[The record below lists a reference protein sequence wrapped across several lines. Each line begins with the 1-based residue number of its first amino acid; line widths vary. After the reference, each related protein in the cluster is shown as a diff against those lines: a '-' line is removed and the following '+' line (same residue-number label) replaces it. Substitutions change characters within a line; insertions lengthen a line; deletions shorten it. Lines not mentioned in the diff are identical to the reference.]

1 MLTPEQIRAVANDVT
16 NIYSG
21 VETACIESV
30 VKRIQAG
37 KKITTASLWQM
48 KKLND
53 VGLLRRELIQE
64 IKKQTKLAFP
74 EIERLIITAVKQ
86 SRSANALSLE
96 GLKTYKG
103 TPKAN
108 LLSALSQSDSLAKTV
123 KKLTASARS
132 MFNLTNTQATQ
143 ASVRAY
149 VSSINKAY
157 LAMSTGNATRE
168 EAIKQAVEE
177 IGKSG
182 IKVVDSK
189 KKVTDNELVRK
200 KGETYTTYYNNGSLR
215 LYPLDSAIRRDLV
228 TAVNQAT
235 AELTISDCNDLGT
248 HLVETSW
255 HNGARPEHEVWQGK
269 VFSLDPNDTRYPY
282 FYGSLDAGL
291 PDYGNPLGICGINC
305 YHSFSPYFEGTEKTT
320 KKGKKSAEENNKQY
334 EQQQV
339 QRSYERRLRQLKRE
353 QVAYRA
359 GGYTEDA
366 QRVQALINKTGQN
379 YARFLKDTGLTRV
392 SMLERVEGY
401 KRMGLPK
408 PPTPDIG
415 SLTTKQAVPMPT
427 PSAPVLN
434 KAEATYPTPETL
446 KNYEQN
452 LADFKAQYYSTV
464 YKDVDRQGFIDMM
477 NNAFEN
483 GQPSMYIRGEVVDL
497 IEGTDGRFK
506 TQFETG
512 SSGGCYDKDLR
523 NRVTESMFG
532 VQNIGTTNHEKYGC
546 LLDKDLMHAF
556 KSNATGY
563 GDTLVRLKKDIYSRT
578 TFTIGDSLNKRG
590 QNRTFAPSL
599 ATSPD
604 ISSLSRHSAPSFY
617 GTRFKKSDTNPVD
630 ALLDLI
636 NNNSYAEYIE
646 LQYHG
651 EVTLD
656 DVEAVI
662 YQPWSQ
668 RKPETVS
675 GLKSRG
681 IAVYEFDYTQDK
693 LTKL

>member
-16 NIYSG
+16 SIYSG
-21 VETACIESV
+21 VETACIESI

-37 KKITTASLWQM
+37 KKITSASLWQM

-74 EIERLIITAVKQ
+74 EIERLIKTAVKQ

-182 IKVVDSK
+182 IKIVDSK

-200 KGETYTTYYNNGSLR
+200 KGETYTTYNNGSLR
-215 LYPLDSAIRRDLV
+215 LYPLDSAIRRDFV
-228 TAVNQAT
+228 TMVNQST

-282 FYGSLDAGL
+282 FYGSLEAGL

-305 YHSFSPYFEGTEKTT
+305 YHSFYPYFEGTEKTS

-366 QRVQALINKTGQN
+366 QRVQALINKTSKNYGQ
-379 YARFLKDTGLTRV
+379 FLRDTGLTRV

-401 KRMGLPK
+401 KRMAK
-408 PPTPDIG
+408 
-415 SLTTKQAVPMPT
+415 
-427 PSAPVLN
+427 
-434 KAEATYPTPETL
+434 
-446 KNYEQN
+446 
-452 LADFKAQYYSTV
+452 
-464 YKDVDRQGFIDMM
+464 
-477 NNAFEN
+477 
-483 GQPSMYIRGEVVDL
+483 
-497 IEGTDGRFK
+497 
-506 TQFETG
+506 
-512 SSGGCYDKDLR
+512 
-523 NRVTESMFG
+523 
-532 VQNIGTTNHEKYGC
+532 
-546 LLDKDLMHAF
+546 
-556 KSNATGY
+556 
-563 GDTLVRLKKDIYSRT
+563 
-578 TFTIGDSLNKRG
+578 
-590 QNRTFAPSL
+590 
-599 ATSPD
+599 
-604 ISSLSRHSAPSFY
+604 
-617 GTRFKKSDTNPVD
+617 
-630 ALLDLI
+630 
-636 NNNSYAEYIE
+636 
-646 LQYHG
+646 
-651 EVTLD
+651 
-656 DVEAVI
+656 
-662 YQPWSQ
+662 
-668 RKPETVS
+668 
-675 GLKSRG
+675 
-681 IAVYEFDYTQDK
+681 
-693 LTKL
+693 

>member
-64 IKKQTKLAFP
+64 IKRQTKLAFP
-74 EIERLIITAVKQ
+74 EIERLIKTAVKQ

-103 TPKAN
+103 ASKKE
-108 LLSALSQSDSLAKTV
+108 LLTALAQSDSLAKTV

-132 MFNLTNTQATQ
+132 MFNITNTMAEQATIR
-143 ASVRAY
+143 SY
-149 VSSINKAY
+149 VNSINKAY
-157 LAMSTGNATRE
+157 LAMTTGNATRE

-200 KGETYTTYYNNGSLR
+200 KGETYTTYYNNGTLR
-215 LYPLDSAIRRDLV
+215 LYPLDSAIRRDFV
-228 TAVNQAT
+228 TMVNQST
-235 AELTISDCNDLGT
+235 ADLTISDCNDLGT

-269 VFSLDPNDTRYPY
+269 IFSLDPNDTRYPY

-366 QRVQALINKTGQN
+366 QRVQALINKTSKNYGQ
-379 YARFLKDTGLTRV
+379 FLRDTGLTRV

-401 KRMGLPK
+401 KRISVKGNSP
-408 PPTPDIG
+408 IVN
-415 SLTTKQAVPMPT
+415 STKQTLVGVAQGKPMSFEEADKLGANPEY
-427 PSAPVLN
+427 LN
-434 KAEATYPTPETL
+434 GKLGATDNCQTCVVANEMRRRGYDVEAMLYDE
-446 KNYEQN
+446 NNREQVK
-452 LADFKAQYYSTV
+452 LAYNTRLAW
-464 YKDVDRQGFIDMM
+464 
-477 NNAFEN
+477 
-483 GQPSMYIRGEVVDL
+483 
-497 IEGTDGRFK
+497 
-506 TQFETG
+506 
-512 SSGGCYDKDLR
+512 
-523 NRVTESMFG
+523 
-532 VQNIGTTNHEKYGC
+532 
-546 LLDKDLMHAF
+546 LDKDGNLPE
-556 KSNATGY
+556 KIW
-563 GDTLVRLKKDIYSRT
+563 D
-578 TFTIGDSLNKRG
+578 
-590 QNRTFAPSL
+590 
-599 ATSPD
+599 
-604 ISSLSRHSAPSFY
+604 
-617 GTRFKKSDTNPVD
+617 
-630 ALLDLI
+630 I
-636 NNNSYAEYIE
+636 NNTTMKRCMDFADRTVKEGERYHMRVGWQGRHVGHIVCLDRINGELRMYDPQNGKITISLDKIKEYFTTYKISTRKQFYLTRVDNLE
-646 LQYHG
+646 INR
-651 EVTLD
+651 EV
-656 DVEAVI
+656 VEKI
-662 YQPWSQ
+662 L
-668 RKPETVS
+668 KPH
-675 GLKSRG
+675 KP
-681 IAVYEFDYTQDK
+681 
-693 LTKL
+693 

>member
-16 NIYSG
+16 SIYSG
-21 VETACIESV
+21 VETACIESI

-37 KKITTASLWQM
+37 KKITSASLWQM

-74 EIERLIITAVKQ
+74 EIERLIKTAVKQ

-182 IKVVDSK
+182 IKIVDSK

-200 KGETYTTYYNNGSLR
+200 KGETYTTYNNGSLR
-215 LYPLDSAIRRDLV
+215 LYPLDSAIRRDFV
-228 TAVNQAT
+228 TMVNQST
-235 AELTISDCNDLGT
+235 ADLTISDCNDLGT

-305 YHSFSPYFEGTEKTT
+305 YHSFYPYFEGTEKTS

-366 QRVQALINKTGQN
+366 QRVQALINKTSKNYGQ
-379 YARFLKDTGLTRV
+379 FLRDTGLTRV

-401 KRMGLPK
+401 KRMAVSKTPTTTPK
-408 PPTPDIG
+408 PAPQKAPSIPTNPRKFDKMSYSEANTYAKEHFFDEAYKRLTQEEKDKIYDYTG
-415 SLTTKQAVPMPT
+415 SAYTIYNGILRHPENYELSTIRYY
-427 PSAPVLN
+427 
-434 KAEATYPTPETL
+434 KAHTDLCQSGLL
-446 KNYEQN
+446 KNAIDEDIQ
-452 LADFKAQYYSTV
+452 V
-464 YKDVDRQGFIDMM
+464 Y
-477 NNAFEN
+477 
-483 GQPSMYIRGEVVDL
+483 RG
-497 IEGTDGRFK
+497 ISNT
-506 TQFETG
+506 
-512 SSGGCYDKDLR
+512 
-523 NRVTESMFG
+523 RVFAEIFG
-532 VQNIGTTNHEKYGC
+532 VTKDE
-546 LLDKDLMHAF
+546 LLDKSNWSNFIGMEYDDKGFTSTGIFWEDGWDKEVKATILLPKGSHGMYVDPMSSHGGEKEFLLPAGTKF
-556 KSNATGY
+556 KILEIENLNGEY
-563 GDTLVRLKKDIYSRT
+563 HKIWLKV
-578 TFTIGDSLNKRG
+578 
-590 QNRTFAPSL
+590 L
-599 ATSPD
+599 AITP
-604 ISSLSRHSAPSFY
+604 
-617 GTRFKKSDTNPVD
+617 
-630 ALLDLI
+630 
-636 NNNSYAEYIE
+636 
-646 LQYHG
+646 
-651 EVTLD
+651 
-656 DVEAVI
+656 
-662 YQPWSQ
+662 
-668 RKPETVS
+668 
-675 GLKSRG
+675 
-681 IAVYEFDYTQDK
+681 
-693 LTKL
+693 